1 MRKMSNIYK
10 TVNNTYR
17 VRKSVNGVRMSR
29 NFTTLKAAKEWL
41 TNLG

>member
-17 VRKSVNGVRMSR
+17 VRKNVNGVRMSR
-29 NFTTLKAAKEWL
+29 NFTTLRAAKEWL
-41 TNLG
+41 ANLG